1 MLFHAVN
8 NHPLLLSSFFGW
20 FLNHPQ
26 IGLWLGCPLYC
37 VYFEDSKLVMYS
49 LYSILW
55 SFQIAHGSG
64 FYGTFIPDLPIHP
77 GDVSYQPVLTPGG
90 NIKVM
95 DSDLF
100 ASIWDLEMVVSV
112 PQDQSK
118 HFNSA
123 NNSAGVWFQMA
134 TNGYRP
140 TIGVQRHWG
149 SQTFAAMPNLHSSAD
164 PSHEARP
171 EQPTQPVPEC
181 QMTQKLFICWRCVF
195 SVSQY

>member
-1 MLFHAVN
+1 M
-8 NHPLLLSSFFGW
+8 GGI
-20 FLNHPQ
+20 NHPQ
-26 IGLWLGCPLYC
+26 IGLWLGCPQYC

-55 SFQIAHGSG
+55 SFQIAHSSG

-77 GDVSYQPVLTPGG
+77 GDVSYQPFIAPGG
-90 NIKVM
+90 NIKVI

-112 PQDQSK
+112 PQDHSK

-134 TNGYRP
+134 TNGYNGSSFRP
-140 TIGVQRHWG
+140 TIGFQRDIGVHRRSPPCPTCIARLIPAMKRDLSSLP
-149 SQTFAAMPNLHSSAD
+149 SQCPNVRWRRNCSFAED
-164 PSHEARP
+164 VFFFRF
-171 EQPTQPVPEC
+171 PV
-181 QMTQKLFICWRCVF
+181 LVVI
-195 SVSQY
+195 